1 MLLTLGAHQI
11 PGGLAG
17 APPETTGFKA
27 PGEESGFGVL
37 KTSAGECSVKPGR
50 RMIIPGHGMQSLRP
64 TNGPE
69 RGRDHA
75 THLPSPQLPAV
86 SPAPSPEPSQLQGAV

>member
-37 KTSAGECSVKPGR
+37 KTSAGECSVKPG
-50 RMIIPGHGMQSLRP
+50 
-64 TNGPE
+64 
-69 RGRDHA
+69 
-75 THLPSPQLPAV
+75 
-86 SPAPSPEPSQLQGAV
+86 